1 MSLKTSCALGHVDIT
16 SSVPKFLWVFMIL
29 LSMYLWPAFWHTVE
43 TKISFNG
50 TIYSIKTAELT
61 RLRNQATVK
70 NTVVTFSPFSPISPF
85 SPRGPGKPYKN
96 KMDKDRSTFSHMQ
109 VKLSNTLGKHKKRW
123 FHYMLCMY
131 MCVMCAHTHAHKSL
145 WDKLSHSVW

>member
-16 SSVPKFLWVFMIL
+16 SSVHKFLWFFMIL
-29 LSMYLWPAFWHTVE
+29 HSMYLWPAFWHTVK

-61 RLRNQATVK
+61 RLRNQATVN

-96 KMDKDRSTFSHMQ
+96 KMDKDRPTFIHTQ
-109 VKLSNTLGKHKKRW
+109 GKISNTLGEHKMMISL
-123 FHYMLCMY
+123 HALYVYVCY
-131 MCVMCAHTHAHKSL
+131 VCTHACAQEHVRQV
-145 WDKLSHSVW
+145 SHSVW